1 MQGSITRHAGL
12 ALATVLAACG
22 PWPAPAGDARP
33 AVIPWISTVAAPEP
47 TPAPTVLA
55 MPFCQAADLS
65 VRVGRSG
72 LSGDTSVIF
81 TNRGSTACQ
90 LQGIPRVR
98 FLDSSG
104 QVLSPLPTPMLIT
117 ETAPVELGTGVHDG
131 GGIGPAVA
139 GQAQLRVLMPS
150 NLCLARPSVELEIVL
165 PNGAGELF
173 PAWSRP
179 AYQDPDCT
187 QAFFASPFLDAIPP
201 TPRPFPPPDFSLEYI
216 VPRSVVIGQTL
227 KYEVALTNVS
237 GRDVRFTTCPS
248 YLESID
254 GATRLRARYLLN
266 CKPVGVFKSG
276 EAVTFAMEFPIVATH
291 AGGCTE
297 PSCLEWIRPGPNSF
311 EWIIGPP
318 FLAVGKNGSG
328 TITLTNF

>member
-1 MQGSITRHAGL
+1 
-12 ALATVLAACG
+12 
-22 PWPAPAGDARP
+22 
-33 AVIPWISTVAAPEP
+33 
-47 TPAPTVLA
+47 
-55 MPFCQAADLS
+55 MPFCRAGDLS

-72 LSGDTSVIF
+72 LSGDTWVIF

-98 FLDSSG
+98 LLDSSG
-104 QVLSPLPTPMLIT
+104 QVLSALPTAMDVAD
-117 ETAPVELGTGVHDG
+117 EAPVELRPGVRDG
-131 GGIGPAVA
+131 GGITPAVA
-139 GQAQLRVLMPS
+139 GQAQLRVFIPS
-150 NLCLARPSVELEIVL
+150 NLCLARPSVKLEIVL
-165 PNGAGELF
+165 PHAAGALA

-179 AYQDPDCT
+179 AYQGPDCT
-187 QAFFASPFLDAIPP
+187 GAFFASPFLDAIPP
-201 TPRPFPPPDFSLEYI
+201 SPTPFPPPDFSLEYI
-216 VPRSVVIGQTL
+216 LPRSVVIGETL
-227 KYEVALTNVS
+227 KYKVVLTNVS
-237 GRDVRFTTCPS
+237 GRDIRFTTCPS

-291 AGGCTE
+291 SGGCTE
-297 PSCLEWIRPGPNSF
+297 PSCLEWLRPGPNSF